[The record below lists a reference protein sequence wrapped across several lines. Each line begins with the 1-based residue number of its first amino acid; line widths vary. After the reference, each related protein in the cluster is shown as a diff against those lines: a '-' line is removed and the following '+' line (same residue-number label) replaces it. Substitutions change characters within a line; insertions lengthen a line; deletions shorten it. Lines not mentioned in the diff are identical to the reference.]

1 MEEFKTIVTD
11 FINQKLDYSK
21 LCQQLKSRL
30 AQPPS
35 PNYPALYHH
44 LEWLH
49 EHSQLS
55 SPNYLTLK
63 ALLDECYD
71 RTILV
76 TAERP
81 ILEKSVAAPNV
92 LLNND
97 SKPSVSSR
105 SWSKPVYG
113 SAGEEELLQAGREIG
128 GNYRLIAKLG
138 EGGMGVVWKAV
149 DLVQGEEELLENC
162 VAIKF
167 LNQNFKQHP
176 DALEALRSE
185 FRKYKK
191 LIHPN
196 IVRAYHLGRD
206 QGMVFLVMELLT
218 GESLRTF
225 IANHPKGVSLAEAKP
240 LIIGMGKALQ
250 YAHQQGIVHLDFKP
264 TNVFYDSQSQEI
276 KVIDFGI
283 ARRFEESKRE
293 NTRYDPG
300 KLKALTE
307 CYASLEMLLG
317 WKPDPRDDVYALA
330 GVSYELLTG
339 KHPFAKKP
347 AATVKENKLIPK
359 PILRLRR
366 YQFQALLHGLAV
378 ERENRTISVAEFLA
392 ELFATRSW
400 RSPLRWATGIALIL
414 LLMMVV
420 ANFWMGE

>member
-1 MEEFKTIVTD
+1 
-11 FINQKLDYSK
+11 
-21 LCQQLKSRL
+21 L

-35 PNYPALYHH
+35 PDYPALYHH

-105 SWSKPVYG
+105 PWSKPVYG
-113 SAGEEELLQAGREIG
+113 SEGEEELLQAGREIG

-196 IVRAYHLGRD
+196 IVRAYNLGRD
-206 QGMVFLVMELLT
+206 QSMVFLVMELLT

-225 IANHPKGVSLAEAKP
+225 VANHPKGISLAEAKP
-240 LIIGMGKALQ
+240 LITRMGEALQ
-250 YAHQQGIVHLDFKP
+250 
-264 TNVFYDSQSQEI
+264 
-276 KVIDFGI
+276 
-283 ARRFEESKRE
+283 
-293 NTRYDPG
+293 
-300 KLKALTE
+300 
-307 CYASLEMLLG
+307 LLIN
-317 WKPDPRDDVYALA
+317 K
-330 GVSYELLTG
+330 ELC
-339 KHPFAKKP
+339 
-347 AATVKENKLIPK
+347 I
-359 PILRLRR
+359 
-366 YQFQALLHGLAV
+366 
-378 ERENRTISVAEFLA
+378 
-392 ELFATRSW
+392 
-400 RSPLRWATGIALIL
+400 
-414 LLMMVV
+414 
-420 ANFWMGE
+420 